1 MRVDTMK
8 RQIDLHAWVGIVS
21 GLALFVAFFAG
32 AVNMFH
38 HELHHWQEP
47 WETAEAGDANMQAL
61 LDTVIARNPEAGNW
75 LFLIP
80 GDEPAAIWQER
91 VDGEAVWHTEHA
103 SDFND
108 AGEAVERPHSEL
120 AGFINELHFQLG
132 IPTVGLY
139 LMGVISVL
147 YGAALIGGLVIH
159 WPKMKKEF
167 FALKHQGNLRRYWKN
182 LHNLVGVISFPFHL
196 IFAVTG
202 DKLPKQSPVTT
213 GSRTGLARLFRPRQ

>member
-8 RQIDLHAWVGIVS
+8 RQIDLHAWVGIVA

-32 AVNMFH
+32 AINMFH

-47 WETAEAGDANMQAL
+47 WEAAESNDANMQAL

-103 SDFND
+103 ATSTMP
-108 AGEAVERPHSEL
+108 GRPSS
-120 AGFINELHFQLG
+120 ARIRSWPGSS
-132 IPTVGLY
+132 TSC
-139 LMGVISVL
+139 ISSS
-147 YGAALIGGLVIH
+147 AS
-159 WPKMKKEF
+159 
-167 FALKHQGNLRRYWKN
+167 RRW
-182 LHNLVGVISFPFHL
+182 GC
-196 IFAVTG
+196 T
-202 DKLPKQSPVTT
+202 
-213 GSRTGLARLFRPRQ
+213 